1 EHLKGRHIPNC
12 RRGCGRGCAPP
23 SACVYLSTVL
33 LFLRGPKNMRIP
45 RPLAKA
51 AVAALVVTSAFGLV
65 GSSAVTAAPVV
76 PSAGPALS
84 WLRGALND
92 TRATRHLFVL

>member
-1 EHLKGRHIPNC
+1 
-12 RRGCGRGCAPP
+12 
-23 SACVYLSTVL
+23 
-33 LFLRGPKNMRIP
+33 MRIT

-84 WLRGALND
+84 WLERELNDNGGAFPFSFDPTSTDWGLTIDAVLALNAGGRG
-92 TRATRHLFVL
+92 TGAAASTAMIGLAAHVNY

>member
-1 EHLKGRHIPNC
+1 
-12 RRGCGRGCAPP
+12 
-23 SACVYLSTVL
+23 
-33 LFLRGPKNMRIP
+33 MRIT

-84 WLRGALND
+84 WLERELNDSGGAFQFFGFPGTDWGLTIDAILALNAGGRGAGTARRPQQPSSL
-92 TRATRHLFVL
+92 LM